1 MIEIAFRQSW
11 RPTDSGG
18 WTERTRCVFTGNV
31 VAVETGVIYFD
42 YTGKRSEFLFSNF
55 ELSANAL
62 IWPVP
67 ECGLFRD
74 FGSKSISRKT
84 HSTNYYFS
92 SWSGAGDF
100 RWARGGGESPR
111 RPCGRN
117 ARTNVPAVCC
127 LHWSRTQTF
136 LPRRVVRCELDS
148 LVCPTFTQNNSPK
161 TLRPR
166 QQRVNFTCR
175 AKSITMIVSP
185 NG

>member
-1 MIEIAFRQSW
+1 M
-11 RPTDSGG
+11 
-18 WTERTRCVFTGNV
+18 RTRLFGRFRS
-31 VAVETGVIYFD
+31 AGYFAISVRNRFP
-42 YTGKRSEFLFSNF
+42 GKHTRQ
-55 ELSANAL
+55 
-62 IWPVP
+62 II
-67 ECGLFRD
+67 
-74 FGSKSISRKT
+74 ISLVGRAPAI
-84 HSTNYYFS
+84 SD
-92 SWSGAGDF
+92 GRG
-100 RWARGGGESPR
+100 GGGESPR